1 MGFHPILKDDM
12 TDFRTWEQHNLAQF
26 AKEANAK
33 MLEQQ
38 AEIDQLRDDLR
49 VAIQAYRQLIKE
61 QTNEIPD

>member
-1 MGFHPILKDDM
+1 M
-12 TDFRTWEQHNLAQF
+12 TDFTTWEQHTLAKF

-38 AEIDQLRDDLR
+38 EEIERLRNDLR

-61 QTNEIPD
+61 QK

>member
-1 MGFHPILKDDM
+1 MGQHSILRHDM
-12 TDFRTWEQHNLAQF
+12 TDFTTWEQHTLAKF

-38 AEIDQLRDDLR
+38 EEIERLRNDLR

-61 QTNEIPD
+61 QK